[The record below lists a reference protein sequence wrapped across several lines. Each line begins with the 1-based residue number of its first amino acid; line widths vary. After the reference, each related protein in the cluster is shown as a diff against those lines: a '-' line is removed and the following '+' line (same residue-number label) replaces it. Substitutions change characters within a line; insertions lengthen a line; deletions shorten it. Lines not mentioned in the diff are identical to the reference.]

1 MNPPSPENS
10 QMPKDTP
17 NPKSNW
23 WQKWKTSQRNKII
36 AGIIALIPVVLT
48 IYFIKLVISFFD
60 RIVSPVLDPLIGFH
74 LPGLGLIVALIVIY
88 LLGLFIT
95 NFIGKSLILLI
106 EKWLNYI
113 PIVRTIYNTSKQ
125 VMNALSFSKAGF
137 EKTVIVEYPR
147 KNTWAIGFLT
157 GEVSDHNGK
166 RFLSIF
172 LPTTPNPTSG
182 WVLFFPEDEV
192 YSSDMNVEQGL
203 KAIISAGAI
212 LPPKLNFRSTDKVN
226 FSEKNESQ
234 IKQ

>member
-36 AGIIALIPVVLT
+36 AGIIALIPIVLT

-212 LPPKLNFRSTDKVN
+212 LPPKLNFRSTDITN
-226 FSEKNESQ
+226 LSETNETQ

>member
-1 MNPPSPENS
+1 
-10 QMPKDTP
+10 MPKDTA

-36 AGIIALIPVVLT
+36 AGIIALIPIVLT

-125 VMNALSFSKAGF
+125 VMNALSFSKVGF

-157 GEVSDHNGK
+157 G
-166 RFLSIF
+166 
-172 LPTTPNPTSG
+172 
-182 WVLFFPEDEV
+182 
-192 YSSDMNVEQGL
+192 
-203 KAIISAGAI
+203 
-212 LPPKLNFRSTDKVN
+212 
-226 FSEKNESQ
+226 
-234 IKQ
+234 

>member
-1 MNPPSPENS
+1 MNSSSPENS
-10 QMPKDTP
+10 RASKDAP
-17 NPKSNW
+17 NSKPNL

-36 AGIIALIPVVLT
+36 AGIIAITPVVLT

-74 LPGLGLIVALIVIY
+74 LPGLGLIVAFIAIY

-95 NFIGKSLILLI
+95 NFLGKSILLI
-106 EKWLNYI
+106 VEKWLNYI

-137 EKTVIVEYPR
+137 EKTVMVEYPR
-147 KNTWAIGFLT
+147 KNTWVIGFLT
-157 GEVSDHNGK
+157 GEITNYDGK

-182 WVLFFPEDEV
+182 WVIFYPEDEV
-192 YSSDMNVEQGL
+192 YPSDMNIEQGL
-203 KAIISAGAI
+203 KAIISAGAMM
-212 LPPKLNFRSTDKVN
+212 PPKLNLSSADKIN
-226 FSEKNESQ
+226 NSEANK
-234 IKQ
+234 I